1 MEPSRGPCAT
11 QQRRSRRPSPGQC
24 LQPERKVSRLTVDVG
39 AGLQQVPTAAIPVEH
54 SPCEEAARDAVEV
67 IKEPG
72 LDHGEQVLS
81 IARQKA
87 PRLASIEG
95 RKLFGQQPP
104 RLRLVVV
111 RVGDEVDLDTPL
123 VAAHCHTHAHTNNS
137 TERREIGG
145 RELCPITLT
154 VRGVLGSNSR
164 RPLRTNVKSSM
175 THHSLEQYVGPAT
188 TSSVWQP
195 ARKTGKQASDCW
207 MLFWSMHALSCVRA
221 VRCV

>member
-1 MEPSRGPCAT
+1 M
-11 QQRRSRRPSPGQC
+11 
-24 LQPERKVSRLTVDVG
+24 K
-39 AGLQQVPTAAIPVEH
+39 AAR
-54 SPCEEAARDAVEV
+54 EEGARDAVEIV
-67 IKEPG
+67 KVAKTS
-72 LDHGEQVLS
+72 LDNGEHTLV
-81 IARQKA
+81 IARPKA
-87 PRLASIEG
+87 LRLASIEG

-137 TERREIGG
+137 TERREIGERERVG
-145 RELCPITLT
+145 RAVLHRT
-154 VRGVLGSNSR
+154 VRGVLALGSNSR

-207 MLFWSMHALSCVRA
+207 MLFWSMHALSCAYRIRRVCTERA
-221 VRCV
+221 GIL